1 MDTTSI
7 GRPPAAQTSSR
18 VFIATNFREVGSTG
32 VHTHFEQLRDY
43 LTGQGCQVDVVTP
56 YSWWRPLTYL
66 AFSPRLVLRYI
77 SRPASVLWYRHWHTA
92 FLYRG
97 LRRRLA
103 GSGACV
109 VYAQGPLEAGAAL
122 RARRDRDQR
131 VILAVHFRSS
141 QADEFSE
148 PGRELKRDGAL
159 YRAMRQAERD
169 VILAIDGIL
178 YVSEWSRDAVLAWLP
193 EAASV
198 PSAVIGNCVSPL
210 EGSGH
215 VEPLADLVTVGRLD
229 AGKNHGFLLEVL
241 AAARQKGR
249 IVTLDIYGDGVLRR
263 DLEQRIS
270 VLGLGGQVRLRGFRR
285 DVRAFLPGY
294 RAYVHPAHTEN
305 APLAIIEAMAAG
317 LPVVAAP
324 VGGIPEL
331 VRDGVEGR
339 HWPLDDPVSAAAVLT
354 ELLDSAAEL
363 EGAGKSARARF
374 EREFDLSVVGARMR
388 SFLLPG

>member
-7 GRPPAAQTSSR
+7 GWSPAAEPASR

-43 LTGQGCQVDVVTP
+43 LTGQGCDVDVVTP
-56 YSWWRPLTYL
+56 YSWRRPLTYV
-66 AFSPRLVLRYI
+66 AFSPRLLLKYV
-77 SRPASVLWYRHWHTA
+77 SRPAGVLWYRYWHTA

-103 GSGACV
+103 GSGPCV

-122 RARRDRDQR
+122 RARRGPDQR

-141 QADEFSE
+141 QADEYSE
-148 PGRELKRDGAL
+148 PGRELKRGGAL
-159 YRAMRQAERD
+159 YRAMRQAERG
-169 VILAIDGIL
+169 VILAMDGIV

-198 PSAVIGNCVSPL
+198 PSAVIGNSVAPM
-210 EGSGH
+210 EADGH
-215 VEPLADLVTVGRLD
+215 AERLADLVTVGRLD
-229 AGKNHGFLLEVL
+229 AGKNHQFLLEVL
-241 AAARQKGR
+241 ASARNNGR

-270 VLGLGGQVRLRGFRR
+270 ALGLDDQVRLRGFRR

-294 RAYVHPAHTEN
+294 RVYVHPAHTEN
-305 APLAIIEAMAAG
+305 APLAVIEAMAAG

-324 VGGIPEL
+324 IGGIPEL

-339 HWPLDDPVSAAAVLT
+339 HWPLDDPASAAAVLT

-363 EGAGKSARARF
+363 ERAGKSARARF
-374 EREFDLSVVGARMR
+374 ERDFDLNVVGARMR